1 MRTTIE
7 LATFWLLA
15 SLGLFAQTCTP
26 YRNVNHR
33 IIVKA
38 TINGKGPYAF
48 LLDTGSQS
56 TLIDVNIVK
65 ANHLKNAGTVDVS
78 GMGLHEATGWTVLES
93 FELGGHNAPGLRVII
108 YDLTKTQGPDDA
120 RVFGIIGQDYLER
133 YDVKI
138 DKHNSCIELS
148 E

>member
-1 MRTTIE
+1 MKSIIR
-7 LATFWLLA
+7 LAIFFLFA
-15 SLGLFAQTCTP
+15 GSGLFAQTCAP
-26 YRNVNHR
+26 FRNINHR

-56 TLIDVNIVK
+56 TLIDVNVVK
-65 ANHLKNAGTVDVS
+65 ANHLTSTGTVDVS
-78 GMGLHEATGWTVLES
+78 GMGLHQAVGWTVLDS
-93 FELGGHNAPGLRVII
+93 FDLGGHNASRLRVII
-108 YDLTKTQGPDDA
+108 YDLTKTQGPEDA
-120 RVFGIIGQDYLER
+120 RIFGIIGQDYLER